1 MMMEGEGS
9 SSSKKRG
16 VQNHNDGFI
25 NILFSWSFDDICN
38 ENLFSHK
45 VEKIPESFES
55 VTQYFE
61 SFVYP
66 LLEETRAQL
75 FSPMETISSAP
86 YAKVD
91 DFRPHGPELHDVKI
105 DCWKNRFSNNG
116 KEPYKTLPGDI
127 LILADAKPETISD
140 LERVGRMWS
149 FLSVMKI
156 AGDDDENDNDTTSTY
171 FKVKAS
177 KSIQQFDGEKSL
189 FVIFLANI
197 TTNRR
202 IWKSLN
208 MSRNLKII
216 NEVLRRNS
224 VLEESCQVCSELNRG
239 ILYERFGSGLSSTLN
254 DSQLNAV
261 LACLDGVRCDH
272 KSSVQ
277 LIWGPPGT
285 GKTRAVSILLFT
297 LLKTKCRTL
306 TCAPTNVA
314 ITEVASR
321 VLKLLKESIKTDD
334 YGSETLLL
342 PLGDILLFGSKE
354 RLKVGQEIE
363 EIYLDY
369 RVKRLSECF
378 GMLTGWRHCF
388 SSMMD
393 LLEDCV
399 SQYHIFLE
407 NKLIKKRESIDKN
420 EVKENYRNMEME
432 GDNEEFNSFLEF
444 VRDRFKHTAT
454 PLRNCLYI
462 FCTHIPK
469 SFILESNFQN
479 MVDLISLLD
488 SFETLLFQK
497 NVVSDELQELFSHS
511 VAEEFFSSP
520 GHRNYLLQKRRGECH
535 TVLRNLHDSLSK
547 LEFPSGMN
555 EDSLKDFCFK
565 TASVI
570 FCTASSSFKLHY
582 VDMEP
587 LNILVI
593 DEAAQLRESESTIP
607 LKLFGINHTILIGDE
622 CQLPA
627 TVNSKVSDEASF
639 GRSLFERLSSLGHS
653 KHLLNTQYRMH
664 PSISY
669 FPNLYFYKN
678 QICDS
683 PNVKRK
689 SYKKVFLPRSPIFRP
704 YSFINILE
712 GREEFIGHSCRNMVE
727 VAVVMKILQ
736 NLYKD
741 WNDSKQK
748 LRIGIVSP
756 YGAQVQAIQEKLGGK
771 YDNCDDFTVKVKSID
786 GFQGGEEDIIIIS
799 TVRFNRSGSIGF
811 LSKPQRINVALTRA
825 RHCLWILGNERT
837 LTHGESVWEILIH
850 DAKDRCCFF
859 NADEDK
865 DMAKAILE
873 AKKELNELDE
883 LLNADSILFRSQKW
897 KVIFSDNFLKSFKR
911 MKSDR
916 DKKSVIN
923 LLMKLSTGWRPKRR
937 NIDTICKSSLHI
949 IKQFKVEGLYT
960 ICTVDIVKESM
971 YIQVL
976 KVWDILPLE
985 DVPKLVKRLD
995 DIFVRYTDDY
1005 INRCKEKYI
1014 EGNLEVPKTWAVS
1027 SEIIRIRNLA
1037 DIKSGSDL
1045 SGAPLDSMSYV
1056 ENSNVAESLLL
1067 MKFYALSSGIVS
1079 HLLSDRDGRELDL
1092 PFEVTDEQLE
1102 MILYPRSTF
1111 ILGRSGTGKTTVLTM
1126 KLFQKE
1132 KLHHTAT
1139 EGFYGDH
1146 YHKHLHTTQENDVE
1160 KVIGEKK
1167 LNILRQLFVTV
1178 SPKLCFAVKQHISHL
1193 KSSTLGEKFIG
1204 EGSLLDMDDID
1215 DGAQFKDIPNS
1226 FVDVPSK
1233 SYPLVLTYHKFL
1245 MMLDGTIG
1253 NSYFDRFHDVRK
1265 HSDALSQRLRSVSL
1279 YSIMRTKEV
1288 TYDRFS
1294 LFYWP
1299 HFNEKLTKKLDSSR
1313 VFIEIISYIKGGLQS
1328 MEISDGKLSREDY
1341 VLLSEGRV
1349 STLNRL
1355 KREMIYKIFQNYEK
1369 MKMANGEFDL
1379 ADLVIDLHHRLKKG
1393 KYHGDEIHFV
1403 YVDEVQDLT
1412 VSQIAL
1418 FKYICKNVEEGF
1430 VFSGDTAQTIAR
1442 GVDFKF
1448 EDIRSLF
1455 YKRFVM
1461 ESRSNEHDGK
1471 EQKGQL
1477 SKILNLSQNFRTHVG
1492 ILKLAQSII
1501 DLLYCFFDRFVDV
1514 LNPETSMIYGESPIL
1529 LESENNE
1536 NAIIKIF
1543 GKTGNAAG
1551 AIVGFGADQVIL
1563 VRDDNARKNISD
1575 YVGNQALVLT
1585 IVESKGLEF
1594 KDVLLYNFFGSS
1606 NLKNQW
1612 RVIYEYMKEQN
1623 LLDSTS
1629 PSAFPSFSEAKHNI
1643 LCAELKQLY
1652 VAITRTRQRLWIWED
1667 NEDVSKPMFD
1677 YWKKKFLVQVKQ
1689 LDDSF
1694 VHAMQ
1699 VVSTPEEWKLKGLK
1713 LFHECNYE
1721 KATFCF
1727 ERAKDLYWVERCK
1740 ATALKADADRI
1751 RSLNPVEANIKL
1763 RQAAIKF
1770 EAINNAD
1777 SAAKCFYEL
1786 GEYERAGRI
1795 YLEKCEEPELERAG
1809 ECFCLAGRHELAA
1822 KVYAKGNFLAECLTV
1837 CSKGK
1842 LFDVGL
1848 QYIYYWKQHAS
1859 NDVDLVQRIK
1869 QISNIEQEFLES
1881 CAFHYHE
1888 HKDSKSMMK
1897 FVKAFQSLDLKRNF
1911 LKSLD
1916 CFAELILLE
1925 EESGNFLDAAN
1936 IAKTRGDILR
1946 ASDLLQKAG
1955 NFKEASILILNYV
1968 FSNSLWSS
1976 GSKGWPL
1983 KQFREKEELLGK
1995 AKSLAKKDSNQF
2007 SEFVQ
2012 TEADI
2017 ISNEQ
2022 CNLLLLG
2029 QQLNASKRCQSLRGE
2044 ILTVRKILD
2053 FHLHLSTS
2061 KYGWEDELVSDL
2073 IAYSEDI
2080 IHRNQVSVE
2089 TLVYFWNYWKNMIVK
2104 ILEYLKDLRTQD
2116 VNDYRSY
2123 GDFCV
2128 NYLGIWKQYSSRGT
2142 KYLLLNPNAH
2152 WIREVDKR
2160 CAQSEKL
2167 VLIDVS
2173 RLVSAAL
2180 HYWSS
2185 ELLFVGKRVS
2195 EYLDTFHKQSFKNS
2209 SSMLC
2214 KVRIFS
2220 YIFEVSK
2227 SLLNSKFLQ
2236 HRYHDTNS
2244 LQSIAEQSMW
2254 RFFDF
2259 IFPLDWRESLK
2270 GDLIYVRRTE
2280 ICRSMIKEVIFQ
2292 NIGLKGCLSYG
2303 QIGRTAVMILGSGK
2317 PSKEVF
2323 ENVAKSCNEN
2333 KPWKEFL
2340 ESLSLSGTVGPGN
2353 NIDLVQKFYAA
2364 LKDIYETEWKK
2375 DYISPSNFLYLLERF
2390 LIILSSVQGFVLTT
2404 QSCFV
2409 ELLIY
2414 QEGNTP
2420 SVFKID
2426 VQFSFGDI
2434 LKFVVGIVSQ
2444 FLHSRNDTMEWI
2456 KKSHPN
2462 HVHHYHS
2469 LVVLRLVVI
2478 VCLLHMNFG
2487 NYANL
2492 LFDLLNR
2499 NYDKLPPEFCNLLR
2513 RRWRH
2518 NSHNVD
2524 LIAEAFKRIQNP
2536 LVIVSWGENCSRFK
2550 CRDAVFVDMTANK
2563 YKEILRVMFPQS
2575 EGHSGTKLEAAS
2587 LHKNVSLL
2595 DCRGKE
2601 KGSILPTSKSSILL
2615 DKDSIAQT
2623 INEDISETIEALI
2636 ENADDEK
2643 SILLNAPAVEPNSS
2657 TEGKATEA
2665 GSEAKCDENADDEK
2679 SILLNAPTVENSST
2693 EGKATEAGSEGKC
2706 DEGNNTDSKEALQVN
2721 RASGSQ
2727 SPENTQKTEK
2737 KGKGKKKP
2745 KKKNKGNGKRKN

>member
-1 MMMEGEGS
+1 MDMMMEGEGS
-9 SSSKKRG
+9 SSSQKRG
-16 VQNHNDGFI
+16 VQNHGDGFT
-25 NILFSWSFDDICN
+25 NTLFSWSLDDIRN
-38 ENLFSHK
+38 KNLFSHK

-55 VTQYFE
+55 VTQYLR

-66 LLEETRAQL
+66 LLEETRAEL
-75 FSPMETISSAP
+75 FSPMETISRAP

-91 DFRPHGPELHDVKI
+91 VFRPHGSQLFDVKI
-105 DCWKNRFSNNG
+105 DYWRNRFSNNG

-156 AGDDDENDNDTTSTY
+156 AEDDNDSTSTY

-177 KSIQQFDGEKSL
+177 KSIQQFEWKKSL

-216 NEVLRRNS
+216 NEVLCRNS
-224 VLEESCQVCSELNRG
+224 VLEESCQVCSELNGG
-239 ILYERFGSGLSSTLN
+239 ILYEKFGSGLSSTLN

-285 GKTRAVSILLFT
+285 GKTKAVSMLLFT

-369 RVKRLSECF
+369 RVKKLSECF
-378 GMLTGWRHCF
+378 GTLTGWRHCF

-432 GDNEEFNSFLEF
+432 GDNEELKSFLEF

-454 PLRNCLYI
+454 PLRNCIFI

-469 SFILESNFQN
+469 RFILESNFQN
-479 MVDLISLLD
+479 MIALISLLD
-488 SFETLLFQK
+488 SFETLLFEK
-497 NVVSDELQELFSHS
+497 NVVSAELQEIFSHS

-535 TVLRNLHDSLSK
+535 TVLRNLQDSFSK
-547 LEFPSGMN
+547 LKFPSGMN
-555 EDSLKDFCFK
+555 IDSLKDFCFK

-570 FCTASSSFKLHY
+570 FCTASSSFNLHS
-582 VDMEP
+582 VAMKP
-587 LNILVI
+587 LNVLVI
-593 DEAAQLRESESTIP
+593 DEAAQLKESESTIP
-607 LKLFGINHTILIGDE
+607 LQLRGLNHTILIGDE

-627 TVNSKVSDEASF
+627 TVKSKVSDEASF
-639 GRSLFERLSSLGHS
+639 GRSLFERLSSLGRS

-669 FPNLYFYKN
+669 FPNSYFYNN
-678 QICDS
+678 QIWDS
-683 PNVKRK
+683 PTVKRRINK
-689 SYKKVFLPRSPIFRP
+689 NVFLPRSPIFRP

-712 GREEFIGHSCRNMVE
+712 GREEFIGRSWRNMVE

-736 NLYKD
+736 NLYKN

-748 LRIGIVSP
+748 LSIGIVSP
-756 YGAQVQAIQEKLGGK
+756 YSAQVQAIEKKLGGK
-771 YDNCDDFTVKVKSID
+771 HDDSDDFTVKVKSID

-799 TVRFNRSGSIGF
+799 TVRSNESGSIGF

-825 RHCLWILGNERT
+825 RHCLWILGNEKT
-837 LTHGESVWEILIH
+837 LTHGESVWEILIN

-865 DMAKAILE
+865 DLAKAILE
-873 AKKELNELDE
+873 AKKELNELHE
-883 LLNADSILFRSQKW
+883 LLNADSIRFNNQKW
-897 KVIFSDNFLKSFKR
+897 KVVFSDNFLKSFKR
-911 MKSDR
+911 MTSDR

-923 LLMKLSTGWRPKRR
+923 LLVKLSTGWRPKRR

-949 IKQFKVEGLYT
+949 IKQFKVAGLYT

-995 DIFVRYTDDY
+995 DIFVRCTNDY
-1005 INRCKEKYI
+1005 INHCKEKYI

-1027 SEIIRIRNLA
+1027 SEIIRFKNPA
-1037 DIKSGSDL
+1037 DSNSGSDL
-1045 SGAPLDSMSYV
+1045 SGAPLDSRSYV

-1067 MKFYALSSGIVS
+1067 MKFYSLSSGIVS
-1079 HLLSDRDGRELDL
+1079 HLFSDRDGGELDL

-1132 KLHHTAT
+1132 KLHHMAT
-1139 EGFYGDH
+1139 EGFYGVH
-1146 YHKHLHTTQENDVE
+1146 YHKHVHTTQKNDVE

-1167 LNILRQLFVTV
+1167 LNSLRQLFVTV

-1193 KSSTLGEKFIG
+1193 KSFALGEKFIG
-1204 EGSLLDMDDID
+1204 EGSLLDMYDID
-1215 DGAQFKDIPNS
+1215 DEAQFKDIPNS
-1226 FVDVPSK
+1226 FVDIPSK

-1265 HSDALSQRLRSVSL
+1265 HSDTLSQRLRSVSL

-1299 HFNEKLTKKLDSSR
+1299 HFNGKLTKKLDSSR
-1313 VFIEIISYIKGGLQS
+1313 VFTEIISCIKGGLQS
-1328 MEISDGKLSREDY
+1328 LEAGNGRLSREDF
-1341 VLLSEGRV
+1341 VLLSKGKV
-1349 STLNRL
+1349 STLSRR
-1355 KREMIYKIFQNYEK
+1355 KREMIYEIFQNYEK
-1369 MKMANGEFDL
+1369 MKVANGEFDL
-1379 ADLVIDLHHRLKKG
+1379 ADLVNDLHHRLKKG
-1393 KYHGDEIHFV
+1393 KYQGGEVHFV

-1412 VSQIAL
+1412 MSQIAL

-1430 VFSGDTAQTIAR
+1430 VFSGDTAQKIVR
-1442 GVDFKF
+1442 GVDVKF

-1455 YKRFVM
+1455 YKKFVM
-1461 ESRSNEHDGK
+1461 ESRSNEYDGK

-1492 ILKLAQSII
+1492 VLKLAQSIS
-1501 DLLYCFFDRFVDV
+1501 DLLYRFFYHFVDV

-1529 LESENNE
+1529 LKSENNK
-1536 NAIIKIF
+1536 NAIIQIF
-1543 GKTGNAAG
+1543 GKTGNAGG
-1551 AIVGFGADQVIL
+1551 AAVGFGADQVIL

-1575 YVGNQALVLT
+1575 YVRNQALVLT

-1594 KDVLLYNFFGSS
+1594 KDVFLYNFFGSS

-1629 PSAFPSFSEAKHNI
+1629 PRSFPSFNEAKHNI

-1652 VAITRTRQRLWIWED
+1652 VAITRTSQRLWIWED

-1677 YWKKKFLVQVKQ
+1677 YWKRKFLVQLKQ

-1699 VVSTPEEWKLKGLK
+1699 VVSTPEEWKLKGLE

-1721 KATFCF
+1721 MATLCF
-1727 ERAKDLYWVERCK
+1727 ERAKDFYREERCK

-1786 GEYERAGRI
+1786 GEYERA
-1795 YLEKCEEPELERAG
+1795 
-1809 ECFCLAGRHELAA
+1809 
-1822 KVYAKGNFLAECLTV
+1822 
-1837 CSKGK
+1837 
-1842 LFDVGL
+1842 
-1848 QYIYYWKQHAS
+1848 
-1859 NDVDLVQRIK
+1859 
-1869 QISNIEQEFLES
+1869 
-1881 CAFHYHE
+1881 
-1888 HKDSKSMMK
+1888 
-1897 FVKAFQSLDLKRNF
+1897 
-1911 LKSLD
+1911 
-1916 CFAELILLE
+1916 
-1925 EESGNFLDAAN
+1925 
-1936 IAKTRGDILR
+1936 
-1946 ASDLLQKAG
+1946 
-1955 NFKEASILILNYV
+1955 
-1968 FSNSLWSS
+1968 
-1976 GSKGWPL
+1976 
-1983 KQFREKEELLGK
+1983 
-1995 AKSLAKKDSNQF
+1995 
-2007 SEFVQ
+2007 
-2012 TEADI
+2012 
-2017 ISNEQ
+2017 
-2022 CNLLLLG
+2022 
-2029 QQLNASKRCQSLRGE
+2029 
-2044 ILTVRKILD
+2044 
-2053 FHLHLSTS
+2053 
-2061 KYGWEDELVSDL
+2061 
-2073 IAYSEDI
+2073 
-2080 IHRNQVSVE
+2080 
-2089 TLVYFWNYWKNMIVK
+2089 
-2104 ILEYLKDLRTQD
+2104 
-2116 VNDYRSY
+2116 
-2123 GDFCV
+2123 
-2128 NYLGIWKQYSSRGT
+2128 
-2142 KYLLLNPNAH
+2142 
-2152 WIREVDKR
+2152 
-2160 CAQSEKL
+2160 
-2167 VLIDVS
+2167 
-2173 RLVSAAL
+2173 
-2180 HYWSS
+2180 
-2185 ELLFVGKRVS
+2185 
-2195 EYLDTFHKQSFKNS
+2195 
-2209 SSMLC
+2209 
-2214 KVRIFS
+2214 
-2220 YIFEVSK
+2220 
-2227 SLLNSKFLQ
+2227 
-2236 HRYHDTNS
+2236 
-2244 LQSIAEQSMW
+2244 
-2254 RFFDF
+2254 
-2259 IFPLDWRESLK
+2259 
-2270 GDLIYVRRTE
+2270 
-2280 ICRSMIKEVIFQ
+2280 
-2292 NIGLKGCLSYG
+2292 
-2303 QIGRTAVMILGSGK
+2303 
-2317 PSKEVF
+2317 
-2323 ENVAKSCNEN
+2323 
-2333 KPWKEFL
+2333 
-2340 ESLSLSGTVGPGN
+2340 
-2353 NIDLVQKFYAA
+2353 
-2364 LKDIYETEWKK
+2364 
-2375 DYISPSNFLYLLERF
+2375 
-2390 LIILSSVQGFVLTT
+2390 
-2404 QSCFV
+2404 
-2409 ELLIY
+2409 
-2414 QEGNTP
+2414 
-2420 SVFKID
+2420 
-2426 VQFSFGDI
+2426 
-2434 LKFVVGIVSQ
+2434 
-2444 FLHSRNDTMEWI
+2444 
-2456 KKSHPN
+2456 
-2462 HVHHYHS
+2462 
-2469 LVVLRLVVI
+2469 
-2478 VCLLHMNFG
+2478 
-2487 NYANL
+2487 
-2492 LFDLLNR
+2492 
-2499 NYDKLPPEFCNLLR
+2499 
-2513 RRWRH
+2513 
-2518 NSHNVD
+2518 
-2524 LIAEAFKRIQNP
+2524 
-2536 LVIVSWGENCSRFK
+2536 
-2550 CRDAVFVDMTANK
+2550 
-2563 YKEILRVMFPQS
+2563 
-2575 EGHSGTKLEAAS
+2575 
-2587 LHKNVSLL
+2587 
-2595 DCRGKE
+2595 
-2601 KGSILPTSKSSILL
+2601 
-2615 DKDSIAQT
+2615 
-2623 INEDISETIEALI
+2623 EALI

-2643 SILLNAPAVEPNSS
+2643 SILLNAPAVENRS
-2657 TEGKATEA
+2657 TKGKATEA
-2665 GSEAKCDENADDEK
+2665 GPEEK
-2679 SILLNAPTVENSST
+2679 LD
-2693 EGKATEAGSEGKC
+2693 K
-2706 DEGNNTDSKEALQVN
+2706 DSKEALQVHL
-2721 RASGSQ
+2721 ASGSQ
-2727 SPENTQKTEK
+2727 WPENSQKIEN

-2745 KKKNKGNGKRKN
+2745 KRKNKRNGKQKN